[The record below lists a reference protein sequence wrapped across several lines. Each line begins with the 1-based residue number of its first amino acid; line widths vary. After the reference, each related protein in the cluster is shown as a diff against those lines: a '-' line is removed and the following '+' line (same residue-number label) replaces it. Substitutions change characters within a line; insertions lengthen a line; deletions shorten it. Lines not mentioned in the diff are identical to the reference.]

1 MKFAGSKKKKKLG
14 LKLLIPRK
22 GYSICNILC
31 NAARCV
37 QICVQPAA
45 TKEQMTPIGN
55 ALYGAGTE
63 LVRNELGAYG
73 ERLLGSG
80 SDYVQRNISRYFSN
94 PHYYFQVNDQYV
106 MNKLKLILFPFLHKG
121 HWMRAIE
128 TAGGQFSYMPPIHD
142 INAPDLYIPLMA
154 FGTYVVLAGFFLGI
168 NGKFSPE
175 AVGVQATNG
184 LLCWLFQVLLL
195 EATLHT
201 LGDGDV
207 PLLDIV
213 AYGGYTFAAVSVALL
228 SRIVWSQCFYVVTL
242 WECLCMGMLL
252 VKIMKRILIA
262 EVRSSEKHSSKRH
275 YLLLL
280 VAVAQVPLLS
290 WLGNIAEI
298 YWNQKMLEQLLIFTR
313 GGLILWTCKELGNA
327 LKGSPIDTLIRS
339 CLLEERSGAA
349 SYNYDAPGA
358 SYTLKWTFHNEL
370 GLVFVAVY
378 QRILHLLYVD
388 DLLALVKREFSEI
401 YDPKRTVYNDFDE
414 TFRQLRRE
422 AEARA
427 EELKK
432 SKQIVKP
439 ANNIKKQGKV
449 QKAGFDKGSKKSE
462 GGLATDGEDGDK
474 VKGRKSENGH
484 SNGNHVEIEEPR
496 MTGVDNGKENASSNI
511 SAFDVSKLQKRT
523 KGGKKTDT
531 VANKGSKMDPKK
543 KVTKKNRVWD
553 DAPPETKLDFTDPV
567 DRNENE
573 NIKVVAADQGES
585 MMDMEEI
592 ISSDSEGEEDDNVQK
607 GSKPEAKKKGWFSSM
622 FQSIAGKANLEKE
635 DLEPALKALKD
646 RLMTKNVAEEI
657 AEKLCESVAA
667 SLEGKK
673 LASFTRVSS
682 TVQAAMEESLVRI
695 LTPRRSIDILRDVH
709 AAKEQRKPYVVV
721 FVGVNGVGKSTN
733 LAKVAY
739 WLLQHNVSVMMA
751 ACDTFRSGA
760 VEQLRTH
767 ARRLQIP
774 IFEKG
779 YEKDPAI
786 VAKEAI
792 QEATRNGSDV
802 VLVDTAGRMQD
813 NEPLMRAL
821 SKLIYLNNPDLV
833 LFVGEAL
840 VGNDAVDQLSKFN
853 QKLADLSTS
862 PTPRLIDGILL
873 TKFDTIDDKV
883 GAALSMVY
891 ISGAPVMFVGC
902 GQSYTDLKK
911 LNVKSIV
918 KTLLK

>member
-1 MKFAGSKKKKKLG
+1 
-14 LKLLIPRK
+14 
-22 GYSICNILC
+22 
-31 NAARCV
+31 
-37 QICVQPAA
+37 
-45 TKEQMTPIGN
+45 
-55 ALYGAGTE
+55 
-63 LVRNELGAYG
+63 
-73 ERLLGSG
+73 
-80 SDYVQRNISRYFSN
+80 
-94 PHYYFQVNDQYV
+94 
-106 MNKLKLILFPFLHKG
+106 
-121 HWMRAIE
+121 
-128 TAGGQFSYMPPIHD
+128 
-142 INAPDLYIPLMA
+142 
-154 FGTYVVLAGFFLGI
+154 
-168 NGKFSPE
+168 
-175 AVGVQATNG
+175 
-184 LLCWLFQVLLL
+184 
-195 EATLHT
+195 
-201 LGDGDV
+201 
-207 PLLDIV
+207 
-213 AYGGYTFAAVSVALL
+213 
-228 SRIVWSQCFYVVTL
+228 
-242 WECLCMGMLL
+242 
-252 VKIMKRILIA
+252 
-262 EVRSSEKHSSKRH
+262 
-275 YLLLL
+275 
-280 VAVAQVPLLS
+280 
-290 WLGNIAEI
+290 
-298 YWNQKMLEQLLIFTR
+298 MLEQLLIFTR

-327 LKGSPIDTLIRS
+327 LRGSPIDTLIRS

-349 SYNYDAPGA
+349 SYNYDVPGA

-378 QRILHLLYVD
+378 QKILHLLYVD
-388 DLLALVKREFSEI
+388 DLLAMVKREFSVV
-401 YDPKRTVYNDFDE
+401 YDPKRMVYDDFDE
-414 TFRQLRRE
+414 TFRQLRKE

-427 EELKK
+427 EEMKK
-432 SKQIVKP
+432 SKQAMAKP
-439 ANNIKKQGKV
+439 VSNVGKKQGQQM
-449 QKAGFDKGSKKSE
+449 QKSGFEGGNKKKS
-462 GGLATDGEDGDK
+462 GGGESGKDSADDDD
-474 VKGRKSENGH
+474 VKTGVLENGH
-484 SNGNHVEIEEPR
+484 SNGEVVNKNRV
-496 MTGVDNGKENASSNI
+496 NLKENGNGDTKTG
-511 SAFDVSKLQKRT
+511 AFDVNKLQKLRS
-523 KGGKKTDT
+523 KGGKK
-531 VANKGSKMDPKK
+531 ANVVVNKVSKEEPKK
-543 KVTKKNRVWD
+543 KPTKKNRVWD
-553 DAPPETKLDFTDPV
+553 DSPRETKLDFTDPV
-567 DRNENE
+567 SENGE
-573 NIKVVAADQGES
+573 AEMAVAQVVEGES
-585 MMDMEEI
+585 MMDKEEI
-592 ISSDSEGEEDDNVQK
+592 VSSDSETEDED
-607 GSKPEAKKKGWFSSM
+607 EAETGKKVDSKKKGWFTSM
-622 FQSIAGKANLEKE
+622 FQSIAGKANLEKA

-657 AEKLCESVAA
+657 AEKLCESVAV

-673 LASFTRVSS
+673 LASFTRISS
-682 TVQAAMEESLVRI
+682 TVQAAMEDALVRI

-709 AAKEQRKPYVVV
+709 FAKEQHKPYVVV

-739 WLLQHNVSVMMA
+739 WLQQHDINVMMA

-821 SKLIYLNNPDLV
+821 SKLIYVNSPDLV

-853 QKLADLSTS
+853 QKLADLSPS
-862 PTPRLIDGILL
+862 PSPRLIDGILL

>member
-1 MKFAGSKKKKKLG
+1 
-14 LKLLIPRK
+14 
-22 GYSICNILC
+22 
-31 NAARCV
+31 
-37 QICVQPAA
+37 
-45 TKEQMTPIGN
+45 
-55 ALYGAGTE
+55 
-63 LVRNELGAYG
+63 
-73 ERLLGSG
+73 
-80 SDYVQRNISRYFSN
+80 
-94 PHYYFQVNDQYV
+94 
-106 MNKLKLILFPFLHKG
+106 
-121 HWMRAIE
+121 
-128 TAGGQFSYMPPIHD
+128 
-142 INAPDLYIPLMA
+142 
-154 FGTYVVLAGFFLGI
+154 
-168 NGKFSPE
+168 
-175 AVGVQATNG
+175 
-184 LLCWLFQVLLL
+184 
-195 EATLHT
+195 
-201 LGDGDV
+201 
-207 PLLDIV
+207 
-213 AYGGYTFAAVSVALL
+213 
-228 SRIVWSQCFYVVTL
+228 
-242 WECLCMGMLL
+242 
-252 VKIMKRILIA
+252 
-262 EVRSSEKHSSKRH
+262 
-275 YLLLL
+275 
-280 VAVAQVPLLS
+280 
-290 WLGNIAEI
+290 
-298 YWNQKMLEQLLIFTR
+298 MLEQLLIFTR
-313 GGLILWTCKELGNA
+313 GGLILWSCKELSNA

-358 SYTLKWTFHNEL
+358 SYSLKWTFHNDL

-388 DLLALVKREFSEI
+388 DLLAAVKREFSQV
-401 YDPKRTVYNDFDE
+401 YDPTRTVYGDFDE
-414 TFRQLRRE
+414 IFKQLKIE

-427 EELKK
+427 EDLKK
-432 SKQIVKP
+432 SNPVIGNGQRKQQV
-439 ANNIKKQGKV
+439 AW
-449 QKAGFDKGSKKSE
+449 KGDGSE
-462 GGLATDGEDGDK
+462 GKKGGAGGGSGGGGGLKNDGDGK
-474 VKGRKSENGH
+474 KGDKSENNRFVVANNNNNGSNLK
-484 SNGNHVEIEEPR
+484 SNGGNNVS
-496 MTGVDNGKENASSNI
+496 VNGKENDSVNNG
-511 SAFDVSKLQKRT
+511 AFDVNRLQKKVRN
-523 KGGKKTDT
+523 KGGNGKKTDN
-531 VANKGSKMDPKK
+531 VVSKAEPKK
-543 KVTKKNRVWD
+543 VIKKNRVWD
-553 DAPPETKLDFTDPV
+553 EKPPETKLDFTDHV
-567 DRNENE
+567 DVDGDADKDR
-573 NIKVVAADQGES
+573 KVDFFAKEQGES
-585 MMDMEEI
+585 MMDKDEI
-592 ISSDSEGEEDDNVQK
+592 LSSDSEDEEEEEDDEDAGKN
-607 GSKPEAKKKGWFSSM
+607 SKPDAKKKGWFSSM
-622 FQSIAGKANLEKE
+622 FQSIAGKANLEKS

-673 LASFTRVSS
+673 LASFTRISS
-682 TVQAAMEESLVRI
+682 TVQTAMEEALVRI

-739 WLLQHNVSVMMA
+739 WLLEHDVKVMMA

-767 ARRLQIP
+767 ARRLEIP

-779 YEKDPAI
+779 YEKDPAV

-792 QEATRNGSDV
+792 QEASRNGSDV

-853 QKLADLSTS
+853 QTLADLSTS

>member
-1 MKFAGSKKKKKLG
+1 
-14 LKLLIPRK
+14 
-22 GYSICNILC
+22 
-31 NAARCV
+31 
-37 QICVQPAA
+37 
-45 TKEQMTPIGN
+45 
-55 ALYGAGTE
+55 
-63 LVRNELGAYG
+63 
-73 ERLLGSG
+73 
-80 SDYVQRNISRYFSN
+80 
-94 PHYYFQVNDQYV
+94 
-106 MNKLKLILFPFLHKG
+106 
-121 HWMRAIE
+121 
-128 TAGGQFSYMPPIHD
+128 
-142 INAPDLYIPLMA
+142 
-154 FGTYVVLAGFFLGI
+154 
-168 NGKFSPE
+168 
-175 AVGVQATNG
+175 
-184 LLCWLFQVLLL
+184 
-195 EATLHT
+195 
-201 LGDGDV
+201 
-207 PLLDIV
+207 
-213 AYGGYTFAAVSVALL
+213 
-228 SRIVWSQCFYVVTL
+228 
-242 WECLCMGMLL
+242 
-252 VKIMKRILIA
+252 
-262 EVRSSEKHSSKRH
+262 
-275 YLLLL
+275 
-280 VAVAQVPLLS
+280 
-290 WLGNIAEI
+290 
-298 YWNQKMLEQLLIFTR
+298 MLEQLLIFTR
-313 GGLILWTCKELGNA
+313 GGLILWTCKELSNA
-327 LKGSPIDTLIRS
+327 LKGSPIDALIRS
-339 CLLEERSGAA
+339 CLLEERSGLA
-349 SYNYDAPGA
+349 SYNYDAAGA

-388 DLLALVKREFSEI
+388 DLLNMVKREFSAV
-401 YDPKRTVYNDFDE
+401 YDPCRMDYGDFDDIY
-414 TFRQLRRE
+414 RQLRLE

-427 EELKK
+427 EEVKK
-432 SKQIVKP
+432 SSKLGAKTVSRKQDQVQKTKYDQGGKRSGGGELNDGGDGDSGKGNKLQNGHVNGGGFVEEVKP
-439 ANNIKKQGKV
+439 
-449 QKAGFDKGSKKSE
+449 
-462 GGLATDGEDGDK
+462 
-474 VKGRKSENGH
+474 R
-484 SNGNHVEIEEPR
+484 
-496 MTGVDNGKENASSNI
+496 GVVNGKENLSSNGG
-511 SAFDVSKLQKRT
+511 AFDVNKLQKLRSKGAKKNDTLAPPT
-523 KGGKKTDT
+523 K
-531 VANKGSKMDPKK
+531 VSKVEPKK

-553 DAPPETKLDFTDPV
+553 DTPKEVKLDYTDPV
-567 DRNENE
+567 AENGDE
-573 NIKVVAADQGES
+573 HIKIEPAEVGES
-585 MMDMEEI
+585 MMDKEEVF
-592 ISSDSEGEEDDNVQK
+592 SSDSEDEEDEQAGND
-607 GSKPEAKKKGWFSSM
+607 AKADKKSKGWFSSM
-622 FQSIAGKANLEKE
+622 FQSIAGKANLEKA

-673 LASFTRVSS
+673 LASFTRISS
-682 TVQAAMEESLVRI
+682 TVQSAMEDALVRI
-695 LTPRRSIDILRDVH
+695 LTPKRSIDILRDVH
-709 AAKEQRKPYVVV
+709 AAKEQGKPYVVV

-739 WLLQHNVSVMMA
+739 WLLQHKVSVMMA

-821 SKLIYLNNPDLV
+821 SKLINLNSPDLV

-853 QKLADLSTS
+853 QKLADLSTT
-862 PTPRLIDGILL
+862 PNPRLIDGILL

>member
-1 MKFAGSKKKKKLG
+1 
-14 LKLLIPRK
+14 
-22 GYSICNILC
+22 
-31 NAARCV
+31 
-37 QICVQPAA
+37 
-45 TKEQMTPIGN
+45 
-55 ALYGAGTE
+55 
-63 LVRNELGAYG
+63 
-73 ERLLGSG
+73 
-80 SDYVQRNISRYFSN
+80 
-94 PHYYFQVNDQYV
+94 
-106 MNKLKLILFPFLHKG
+106 
-121 HWMRAIE
+121 
-128 TAGGQFSYMPPIHD
+128 
-142 INAPDLYIPLMA
+142 
-154 FGTYVVLAGFFLGI
+154 
-168 NGKFSPE
+168 
-175 AVGVQATNG
+175 
-184 LLCWLFQVLLL
+184 
-195 EATLHT
+195 
-201 LGDGDV
+201 
-207 PLLDIV
+207 
-213 AYGGYTFAAVSVALL
+213 
-228 SRIVWSQCFYVVTL
+228 
-242 WECLCMGMLL
+242 
-252 VKIMKRILIA
+252 
-262 EVRSSEKHSSKRH
+262 
-275 YLLLL
+275 
-280 VAVAQVPLLS
+280 
-290 WLGNIAEI
+290 
-298 YWNQKMLEQLLIFTR
+298 MLEQLLIFTR

-327 LKGSPIDTLIRS
+327 LRGSPIDTLIRS

-358 SYTLKWTFHNEL
+358 AYTLKWTFHNEL

-388 DLLALVKREFSEI
+388 DLLAMMKQAFSEI
-401 YDPKRTVYNDFDE
+401 YDPKRTEYSDFDE
-414 TFRQLRRE
+414 MFRQIRKE

-427 EELKK
+427 DDLKR
-432 SKQIVKP
+432 SKQVGKP
-439 ANNIKKQGKV
+439 MNNVKKQGGQS
-449 QKAGFDKGSKKSE
+449 QKAGFERGSKKSV
-462 GGLATDGEDGDK
+462 GGLANDDGDGDA
-474 VKGRKSENGH
+474 KGHRLENGH
-484 SNGNHVEIEEPR
+484 TNGNSVEIKESR
-496 MTGVDNGKENASSNI
+496 VASVANGKENTSSNI
-511 SAFDVSKLQKRT
+511 GAFDVSKLQKLRS

-531 VANKGSKMDPKK
+531 VVSKVPKADPNKKI
-543 KVTKKNRVWD
+543 TKKNRVWD
-553 DAPPETKLDFTDPV
+553 DSPPETKLDFTDPM
-567 DRNENE
+567 DGNG
-573 NIKVVAADQGES
+573 NIEAEAADHGES
-585 MMDMEEI
+585 MMDKEEI
-592 ISSDSEGEEDDNVQK
+592 ISSDSESEEGEEVVGNGNQ
-607 GSKPEAKKKGWFSSM
+607 PEAKKKGWFSSM
-622 FQSIAGKANLEKE
+622 FQSIAGKANLEKS

-673 LASFTRVSS
+673 LASFTRISS
-682 TVQAAMEESLVRI
+682 TVQAAMEEALVRI
-695 LTPRRSIDILRDVH
+695 LTPRRSIDILREVH

-739 WLLQHNVSVMMA
+739 WLLQHEVSVMMA

-779 YEKDPAI
+779 YEKDPAV

-821 SKLIYLNNPDLV
+821 SKLINLNNPDLV

-862 PTPRLIDGILL
+862 PNPRLIDGILL

-891 ISGAPVMFVGC
+891 VSGAPVMFVGC

>member
-1 MKFAGSKKKKKLG
+1 
-14 LKLLIPRK
+14 
-22 GYSICNILC
+22 
-31 NAARCV
+31 
-37 QICVQPAA
+37 
-45 TKEQMTPIGN
+45 
-55 ALYGAGTE
+55 
-63 LVRNELGAYG
+63 
-73 ERLLGSG
+73 
-80 SDYVQRNISRYFSN
+80 
-94 PHYYFQVNDQYV
+94 
-106 MNKLKLILFPFLHKG
+106 
-121 HWMRAIE
+121 
-128 TAGGQFSYMPPIHD
+128 
-142 INAPDLYIPLMA
+142 
-154 FGTYVVLAGFFLGI
+154 
-168 NGKFSPE
+168 
-175 AVGVQATNG
+175 
-184 LLCWLFQVLLL
+184 
-195 EATLHT
+195 
-201 LGDGDV
+201 
-207 PLLDIV
+207 
-213 AYGGYTFAAVSVALL
+213 
-228 SRIVWSQCFYVVTL
+228 
-242 WECLCMGMLL
+242 
-252 VKIMKRILIA
+252 
-262 EVRSSEKHSSKRH
+262 
-275 YLLLL
+275 
-280 VAVAQVPLLS
+280 
-290 WLGNIAEI
+290 
-298 YWNQKMLEQLLIFTR
+298 MLEQLLIFTR
-313 GGLILWTCKELGNA
+313 GGLILWSCKEFGNA

-358 SYTLKWTFHNEL
+358 SYSLKWTFHNDL

-388 DLLALVKREFSEI
+388 DLLAMVKREFSQI
-401 YDPKRTVYNDFDE
+401 YDPKKTFYGDFDE
-414 TFRQLRRE
+414 TFRQLKVE

-427 EELKK
+427 EDLKK
-432 SKQIVKP
+432 TNPLGSGGVAGVNKKQI
-439 ANNIKKQGKV
+439 
-449 QKAGFDKGSKKSE
+449 KAGSEGGNGRKKSNGGGLKNDGGDADGADGGGGGSKK
-462 GGLATDGEDGDK
+462 GNKL
-474 VKGRKSENGH
+474 ENGH
-484 SNGNHVEIEEPR
+484 SNGNFVIAKDANLKSS
-496 MTGVDNGKENASSNI
+496 GSANSVNGKENESSNI
-511 SAFDVSKLQKRT
+511 GAFDVNKLHKLRS
-523 KGGKKTDT
+523 KGGNGKKAEAK
-531 VANKGSKMDPKK
+531 VVSKAEPAKK
-543 KVTKKNRVWD
+543 ATKKNRVWD
-553 DAPPETKLDFTDPV
+553 DAPRESETKLDFTDDRV
-567 DRNENE
+567 GEDGDRNVDFFAKE
-573 NIKVVAADQGES
+573 QGES
-585 MMDMEEI
+585 MMDKEEVL
-592 ISSDSEGEEDDNVQK
+592 SSDSEDEEDDDTAGKN
-607 GSKPEAKKKGWFSSM
+607 SKPDAKKKGWFSNM
-622 FQSIAGKANLEKE
+622 FQSIAGKSNLEKS

-673 LASFTRVSS
+673 LGSFTRISS
-682 TVQAAMEESLVRI
+682 TVQAAMEEALVRI
-695 LTPRRSIDILRDVH
+695 LTPRRSIDIMRDVQ
-709 AAKEQRKPYVVV
+709 AAKEQKKPYVVV

-739 WLLQHNVSVMMA
+739 WLQQHNVNVMMA

-779 YEKDPAI
+779 YEKDPAV

-792 QEATRNGSDV
+792 LEASRNGSDV

-862 PTPRLIDGILL
+862 STPRLIDGILL

-902 GQSYTDLKK
+902 GQSYTDLTK

>member
-1 MKFAGSKKKKKLG
+1 
-14 LKLLIPRK
+14 
-22 GYSICNILC
+22 
-31 NAARCV
+31 
-37 QICVQPAA
+37 
-45 TKEQMTPIGN
+45 
-55 ALYGAGTE
+55 
-63 LVRNELGAYG
+63 
-73 ERLLGSG
+73 
-80 SDYVQRNISRYFSN
+80 
-94 PHYYFQVNDQYV
+94 
-106 MNKLKLILFPFLHKG
+106 
-121 HWMRAIE
+121 
-128 TAGGQFSYMPPIHD
+128 
-142 INAPDLYIPLMA
+142 
-154 FGTYVVLAGFFLGI
+154 
-168 NGKFSPE
+168 
-175 AVGVQATNG
+175 
-184 LLCWLFQVLLL
+184 
-195 EATLHT
+195 
-201 LGDGDV
+201 
-207 PLLDIV
+207 
-213 AYGGYTFAAVSVALL
+213 
-228 SRIVWSQCFYVVTL
+228 
-242 WECLCMGMLL
+242 
-252 VKIMKRILIA
+252 
-262 EVRSSEKHSSKRH
+262 
-275 YLLLL
+275 
-280 VAVAQVPLLS
+280 
-290 WLGNIAEI
+290 
-298 YWNQKMLEQLLIFTR
+298 MLEQLLIFTR

-327 LKGSPIDTLIRS
+327 LRGSPIDTLIRS

-349 SYNYDAPGA
+349 SYNYDASGA
-358 SYTLKWTFHNEL
+358 SYTLKWTFHNDL

-388 DLLALVKREFSEI
+388 ELLGLMKREFSEI
-401 YDPKRTVYNDFDE
+401 YDPKRTDYNDFDE
-414 TFRQLRRE
+414 TFRQLRKE

-432 SKQIVKP
+432 SKQLSKP
-439 ANNIKKQGKV
+439 VNDGKKQGLMKKGMV
-449 QKAGFDKGSKKSE
+449 DGGKQKKGE
-462 GGLATDGEDGDK
+462 ATDGGDADNG
-474 VKGRKSENGH
+474 KGYKLENGQ
-484 SNGNHVEIEEPR
+484 SNGNHVNIQGSR
-496 MTGVDNGKENASSNI
+496 AVAATNNKENASSNNG
-511 SAFDVSKLQKRT
+511 AFDVSKLQKLKS
-523 KGGKKTDT
+523 KGGKKADT
-531 VANKGSKMDPKK
+531 VVTKGSKVDPGSKVEPKK
-543 KVTKKNRVWD
+543 KITKKNRVWD
-553 DAPPETKLDFTDPV
+553 DTPKETKLDFTDPV
-567 DRNENE
+567 EENG
-573 NIKVVAADQGES
+573 NQVDVVATDHGES
-585 MMDMEEI
+585 MMDKEEI
-592 ISSDSEGEEDDNVQK
+592 VSSDSESEDEEVGKD
-607 GSKPEAKKKGWFSSM
+607 SKPDTKKKGWFSSM
-622 FQSIAGKANLEKE
+622 FNSIAGKANLEKS

-673 LASFTRVSS
+673 LASFTRISS
-682 TVQAAMEESLVRI
+682 TVQAAMEDALLRI

-739 WLLQHNVSVMMA
+739 WLQQHNVSVMMA

-779 YEKDPAI
+779 YEKDPAV

-821 SKLIYLNNPDLV
+821 SKLIYLNSPDLV

-853 QKLADLSTS
+853 QKLADLSPS
-862 PTPRLIDGILL
+862 PNPRLIDGILL

>member
-1 MKFAGSKKKKKLG
+1 MFRQPSENWK
-14 LKLLIPRK
+14 
-22 GYSICNILC
+22 IL
-31 NAARCV
+31 R
-37 QICVQPAA
+37 
-45 TKEQMTPIGN
+45 
-55 ALYGAGTE
+55 
-63 LVRNELGAYG
+63 
-73 ERLLGSG
+73 
-80 SDYVQRNISRYFSN
+80 
-94 PHYYFQVNDQYV
+94 
-106 MNKLKLILFPFLHKG
+106 
-121 HWMRAIE
+121 
-128 TAGGQFSYMPPIHD
+128 
-142 INAPDLYIPLMA
+142 
-154 FGTYVVLAGFFLGI
+154 
-168 NGKFSPE
+168 
-175 AVGVQATNG
+175 
-184 LLCWLFQVLLL
+184 
-195 EATLHT
+195 
-201 LGDGDV
+201 
-207 PLLDIV
+207 
-213 AYGGYTFAAVSVALL
+213 
-228 SRIVWSQCFYVVTL
+228 
-242 WECLCMGMLL
+242 
-252 VKIMKRILIA
+252 
-262 EVRSSEKHSSKRH
+262 
-275 YLLLL
+275 
-280 VAVAQVPLLS
+280 
-290 WLGNIAEI
+290 
-298 YWNQKMLEQLLIFTR
+298 MLEQLLIFTR

-378 QRILHLLYVD
+378 QRILHLLYVE
-388 DLLALVKREFSEI
+388 DLLAAVKREFSQV
-401 YDPKRTVYNDFDE
+401 YDPKRTAYPDFDE
-414 TFRQLRRE
+414 TFRQLKME
-422 AEARA
+422 ALARA
-427 EELKK
+427 EDLKRSNSNPVAGNVKKQAQGSNKVGIEGGNKKK
-432 SKQIVKP
+432 S
-439 ANNIKKQGKV
+439 
-449 QKAGFDKGSKKSE
+449 
-462 GGLATDGEDGDK
+462 GGVAKNGADGDDGN
-474 VKGRKSENGH
+474 GRKLENGH
-484 SNGNHVEIEEPR
+484 SNGNFVVAKDANHSSDV
-496 MTGVDNGKENASSNI
+496 NGRQNGSPNVGG
-511 SAFDVSKLQKRT
+511 AFDVHKLQKLRT
-523 KGGKKTDT
+523 KGGKKADT
-531 VANKGSKMDPKK
+531 AVKASKAEPNK

-553 DAPPETKLDFTDPV
+553 DSATKETKLDFTDHSGEDG
-567 DRNENE
+567 DRNVDY
-573 NIKVVAADQGES
+573 VVADQGES
-585 MMDMEEI
+585 MMDKEEI
-592 ISSDSEGEEDDNVQK
+592 VSSESEDEEDVGKNR
-607 GSKPEAKKKGWFSSM
+607 KPNAKSKGWFSSM
-622 FQSIAGKANLEKE
+622 FQSIAGKANLEKS

-682 TVQAAMEESLVRI
+682 TVHAAMEEALIRI

-739 WLLQHNVSVMMA
+739 WLLQHEVSVMMA

-792 QEATRNGSDV
+792 QEASRNGSDV

-853 QKLADLSTS
+853 QKLADLATS
-862 PTPRLIDGILL
+862 PNPRLIDGILL

>member
-1 MKFAGSKKKKKLG
+1 
-14 LKLLIPRK
+14 
-22 GYSICNILC
+22 
-31 NAARCV
+31 
-37 QICVQPAA
+37 
-45 TKEQMTPIGN
+45 
-55 ALYGAGTE
+55 
-63 LVRNELGAYG
+63 
-73 ERLLGSG
+73 
-80 SDYVQRNISRYFSN
+80 
-94 PHYYFQVNDQYV
+94 
-106 MNKLKLILFPFLHKG
+106 
-121 HWMRAIE
+121 
-128 TAGGQFSYMPPIHD
+128 
-142 INAPDLYIPLMA
+142 
-154 FGTYVVLAGFFLGI
+154 
-168 NGKFSPE
+168 
-175 AVGVQATNG
+175 
-184 LLCWLFQVLLL
+184 
-195 EATLHT
+195 
-201 LGDGDV
+201 
-207 PLLDIV
+207 
-213 AYGGYTFAAVSVALL
+213 
-228 SRIVWSQCFYVVTL
+228 
-242 WECLCMGMLL
+242 
-252 VKIMKRILIA
+252 
-262 EVRSSEKHSSKRH
+262 
-275 YLLLL
+275 
-280 VAVAQVPLLS
+280 
-290 WLGNIAEI
+290 
-298 YWNQKMLEQLLIFTR
+298 MLEQLLIFTR
-313 GGLILWTCKELGNA
+313 GGLILWTFKELGNV
-327 LKGSPIDTLIRS
+327 LRGSPVNTLIQS

-358 SYTLKWTFHNEL
+358 AYTLKWTFHNEL

-378 QRILHLLYVD
+378 QRILHLMYVD
-388 DLLALVKREFSEI
+388 DLLAMVKQEFSEI
-401 YDPKRTVYNDFDE
+401 YDPKRMVYDDFDDV
-414 TFRQLRRE
+414 FRQLRKE

-427 EELKK
+427 EEMKKPKQDNLPTNNNIARIQGQLQKSGLQGGNNKK
-432 SKQIVKP
+432 SSSESGNDGGDNEKINGHRTKKGH
-439 ANNIKKQGKV
+439 ANSNHVATNGAQEIDV
-449 QKAGFDKGSKKSE
+449 HSK
-462 GGLATDGEDGDK
+462 
-474 VKGRKSENGH
+474 ENG
-484 SNGNHVEIEEPR
+484 SSTN
-496 MTGVDNGKENASSNI
+496 TG
-511 SAFDVSKLQKRT
+511 AFNVNKLQKLKA

-531 VANKGSKMDPKK
+531 VVKNNSKAEPKK
-543 KVTKKNRVWD
+543 KITKKNRVWD
-553 DAPPETKLDFTDPV
+553 DSPSESKLDFTDPM
-567 DRNENE
+567 NENGDE
-573 NIKVVAADQGES
+573 NIAVVAAKEGES
-585 MMDMEEI
+585 MMDKDET
-592 ISSDSEGEEDDNVQK
+592 ISSESETEEE
-607 GSKPEAKKKGWFSSM
+607 EAAGMDGKSETKKKGWFSSM
-622 FQSIAGKANLEKE
+622 FQSVAGKSNLEKT

-646 RLMTKNVAEEI
+646 RLTTKNVAEEI

-673 LASFTRVSS
+673 LASFTRISS
-682 TVQAAMEESLVRI
+682 TVQAAMEEALVRI

-739 WLLQHNVSVMMA
+739 WLLQHNIKVMMA

-774 IFEKG
+774 TFEKG

-853 QKLADLSTS
+853 QRLADLSTS
-862 PTPRLIDGILL
+862 PNPRLIDGILL

-911 LNVKSIV
+911 LHVKSIV

>member
-1 MKFAGSKKKKKLG
+1 
-14 LKLLIPRK
+14 
-22 GYSICNILC
+22 
-31 NAARCV
+31 
-37 QICVQPAA
+37 
-45 TKEQMTPIGN
+45 
-55 ALYGAGTE
+55 
-63 LVRNELGAYG
+63 
-73 ERLLGSG
+73 
-80 SDYVQRNISRYFSN
+80 
-94 PHYYFQVNDQYV
+94 
-106 MNKLKLILFPFLHKG
+106 
-121 HWMRAIE
+121 
-128 TAGGQFSYMPPIHD
+128 
-142 INAPDLYIPLMA
+142 
-154 FGTYVVLAGFFLGI
+154 
-168 NGKFSPE
+168 
-175 AVGVQATNG
+175 
-184 LLCWLFQVLLL
+184 
-195 EATLHT
+195 
-201 LGDGDV
+201 
-207 PLLDIV
+207 
-213 AYGGYTFAAVSVALL
+213 
-228 SRIVWSQCFYVVTL
+228 
-242 WECLCMGMLL
+242 
-252 VKIMKRILIA
+252 
-262 EVRSSEKHSSKRH
+262 
-275 YLLLL
+275 
-280 VAVAQVPLLS
+280 
-290 WLGNIAEI
+290 
-298 YWNQKMLEQLLIFTR
+298 MLEQLLIFTR
-313 GGLILWTCKELGNA
+313 GGLILWSCNEFGNA

-358 SYTLKWTFHNEL
+358 AYSLKWTFHNDL

-388 DLLALVKREFSEI
+388 DLLAMVKREFSQI
-401 YDPKRTVYNDFDE
+401 YDPSKTFYGDFDE
-414 TFRQLRRE
+414 IFRQLKVE

-427 EELKK
+427 EDLKK
-432 SKQIVKP
+432 
-439 ANNIKKQGKV
+439 ANPLGGGVNKKQYH
-449 QKAGFDKGSKKSE
+449 KAGSE
-462 GGLATDGEDGDK
+462 GGSVG
-474 VKGRKSENGH
+474 GRKSSNGALKNDGGDADADDAGGKKGHKLENGH
-484 SNGNHVEIEEPR
+484 SNVNFVAAKDANLKNSGSV
-496 MTGVDNGKENASSNI
+496 NGKENESSNI
-511 SAFDVSKLQKRT
+511 GAFDVNKLQKLRA
-523 KGGKKTDT
+523 KGVNGKKAEAK
-531 VANKGSKMDPKK
+531 VAPKAEPVK
-543 KVTKKNRVWD
+543 KATKKNRVWD
-553 DAPPETKLDFTDPV
+553 DSPPEHESKLDFTDHV
-567 DRNENE
+567 GDDGDRNVDFLAKE
-573 NIKVVAADQGES
+573 QGES
-585 MMDMEEI
+585 MMDKEEVF
-592 ISSDSEGEEDDNVQK
+592 SSDSETEEDEDERKNN
-607 GSKPEAKKKGWFSSM
+607 KPDAKKKGWFSSM
-622 FQSIAGKANLEKE
+622 FQSIAGKTNLEKS

-673 LASFTRVSS
+673 LGSFTRISS
-682 TVQAAMEESLVRI
+682 TVQAAMEEALVRI

-709 AAKEQRKPYVVV
+709 TAKEQRKPYVVV

-739 WLLQHNVSVMMA
+739 WLQEHNVSVMMA

-779 YEKDPAI
+779 YEKDPAV

-821 SKLIYLNNPDLV
+821 SKLIYLNSPDLV

-853 QKLADLSTS
+853 QKLADLSAS
-862 PTPRLIDGILL
+862 STPRLIDGILL

>member
-1 MKFAGSKKKKKLG
+1 
-14 LKLLIPRK
+14 
-22 GYSICNILC
+22 
-31 NAARCV
+31 
-37 QICVQPAA
+37 
-45 TKEQMTPIGN
+45 
-55 ALYGAGTE
+55 
-63 LVRNELGAYG
+63 
-73 ERLLGSG
+73 
-80 SDYVQRNISRYFSN
+80 
-94 PHYYFQVNDQYV
+94 
-106 MNKLKLILFPFLHKG
+106 
-121 HWMRAIE
+121 
-128 TAGGQFSYMPPIHD
+128 
-142 INAPDLYIPLMA
+142 
-154 FGTYVVLAGFFLGI
+154 
-168 NGKFSPE
+168 
-175 AVGVQATNG
+175 
-184 LLCWLFQVLLL
+184 
-195 EATLHT
+195 
-201 LGDGDV
+201 
-207 PLLDIV
+207 
-213 AYGGYTFAAVSVALL
+213 
-228 SRIVWSQCFYVVTL
+228 
-242 WECLCMGMLL
+242 
-252 VKIMKRILIA
+252 
-262 EVRSSEKHSSKRH
+262 
-275 YLLLL
+275 
-280 VAVAQVPLLS
+280 
-290 WLGNIAEI
+290 
-298 YWNQKMLEQLLIFTR
+298 MLEQLLIFTR
-313 GGLILWTCKELGNA
+313 GGLILWSCKELSNA

-358 SYTLKWTFHNEL
+358 AYSLKWTFHNDL

-388 DLLALVKREFSEI
+388 DLLAAVKREFSQV
-401 YDPKRTVYNDFDE
+401 YDPTRTVYRDFDE
-414 TFRQLRRE
+414 IFKQLKIE

-427 EELKK
+427 EDLKK
-432 SKQIVKP
+432 SNPVVVNGQRKQI
-439 ANNIKKQGKV
+439 
-449 QKAGFDKGSKKSE
+449 GSKGDGSE
-462 GGLATDGEDGDK
+462 GKKGGAGGGGGAGLKNDGDGK
-474 VKGRKSENGH
+474 KGDNKSENNRFVANNNNGSNLK
-484 SNGNHVEIEEPR
+484 SNGGNNVS
-496 MTGVDNGKENASSNI
+496 VNGKENDSVNNG
-511 SAFDVSKLQKRT
+511 AFDVNRLQKKVRN
-523 KGGKKTDT
+523 KGGNGKKTDN
-531 VANKGSKMDPKK
+531 VVSKAEPKK
-543 KVTKKNRVWD
+543 VIKKNRVWD
-553 DAPPETKLDFTDPV
+553 EKPPETKLDFTDHV
-567 DRNENE
+567 DVDGDADKDR
-573 NIKVVAADQGES
+573 KVDFFAKEQGES
-585 MMDMEEI
+585 MMDKDEI
-592 ISSDSEGEEDDNVQK
+592 LSSDSEDEEEDDDDDDSGKN
-607 GSKPEAKKKGWFSSM
+607 SKPDAKKKGWFSSM
-622 FQSIAGKANLEKE
+622 FQSIAGKANLEKS

-673 LASFTRVSS
+673 LASFTRISS
-682 TVQAAMEESLVRI
+682 TVQTAMEEALVRI

-739 WLLQHNVSVMMA
+739 WLLEHDVKVMMA

-767 ARRLQIP
+767 ARRLEIP

-779 YEKDPAI
+779 YEKDPAV

-792 QEATRNGSDV
+792 QEASRNGSDV